1 MVLKDAFNRKIIDAK
16 KRTKSQILDYDPFPV
31 KNYFIYSAR
40 KKDEHFL
47 RDSKLSFRFFC
58 GIVNFLLDFFAG

>member
-31 KNYFIYSAR
+31 KNYLIFSLG
-40 KKDEHFL
+40 KKDEHFSL
-47 RDSKLSFRFFC
+47 KIKLSLRLKK
-58 GIVNFLLDFFAG
+58 ND